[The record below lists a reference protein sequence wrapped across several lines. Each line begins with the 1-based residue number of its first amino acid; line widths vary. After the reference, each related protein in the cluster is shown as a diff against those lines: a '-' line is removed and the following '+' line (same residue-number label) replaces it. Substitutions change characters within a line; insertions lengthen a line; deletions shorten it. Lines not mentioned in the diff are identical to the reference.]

1 MAGNG
6 DIVISNG
13 TDTRIVAIDDA
24 SQVTFDEL
32 GGLHGEID
40 RWEEKYWKTKENGLK
55 RKRSKQ
61 HSTIFFLISYLS
73 QKFSIY
79 RSEEVLS
86 LRRRAA
92 IAAPWQP
99 NQNGD

>member
-61 HSTIFFLISYLS
+61 HSTIFFDVWSRVRKLVLYLPSKRLYRYLS
-73 QKFSIY
+73 
-79 RSEEVLS
+79 
-86 LRRRAA
+86 
-92 IAAPWQP
+92 P
-99 NQNGD
+99 